1 MTDPAA
7 KPAPPLSIVVR
18 RNGPYLVR
26 GACRLVKA
34 GGAESIEERMVL
46 CRCGQS
52 ANKPFCDS
60 THARIGFDGTEVADR
75 GPIGARRVAYRGQG
89 VTIYD
94 DRSVCA
100 QSGRCSDTLAKV
112 FKYGEE
118 PWIDPLGATAQEIAR
133 TVALCPSGALTVA
146 LDSATGSASA
156 PAAAAGP
163 PCITALKDGPLMVEG
178 AIALASPDGTAYEAR
193 PRYTLCRCGQ
203 SKNKPFCDGSH
214 YNVGFKDG

>member
-1 MTDPAA
+1 MTDPVA
-7 KPAPPLSIVVR
+7 KPAPPLSITVR

-34 GGAESIEERMVL
+34 GGAEAQEERMVL

-52 ANKPFCDS
+52 ANKPFCDA
-60 THARIGFDGTEVADR
+60 THQRIGFDGTEVGDR
-75 GPIGARRVAYRGQG
+75 GPTSARRVAYRGQG

-146 LDSATGSASA
+146 LGESME
-156 PAAAAGP
+156 PAATAGP
-163 PCITALKDGPLMVEG
+163 PCITALKDGPLRVDG
-178 AIALASPDGTAYEAR
+178 AIALASPDGTAYEVR
-193 PRYTLCRCGQ
+193 PRYTLCRCGR

-214 YNVGFKDG
+214 YAAGFKDG